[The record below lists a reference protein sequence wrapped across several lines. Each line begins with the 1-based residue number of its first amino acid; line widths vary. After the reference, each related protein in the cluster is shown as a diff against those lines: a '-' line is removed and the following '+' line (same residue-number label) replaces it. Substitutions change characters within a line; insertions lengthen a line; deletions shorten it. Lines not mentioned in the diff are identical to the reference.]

1 MMEYFKRAQ
10 RILASILGIAAG
22 FFAIGSA
29 SASGHP
35 DHLWTK
41 DRAGYR
47 SYNAAG
53 PAREFR
59 RITRSLR
66 PVRLSDDYLMESMK
80 TLTGVK
86 DPVLANRGTK
96 AGRAAAREF
105 MRKEFE
111 SFGFKVS
118 EHVYRSGV
126 NLVAEKSG
134 KSGKFL
140 VVSAHYDSVGNAG
153 ADDDATG
160 VIAMLATART
170 LRADNL
176 KHGLRF
182 VAFDEEEIGLVGSAA
197 YVRDLVAKGEKASIL
212 GDLQMEMMGYN
223 ARKDGKFHVISCDRK
238 DSDFLVGAFVQAVR
252 NLGDKMKI
260 SSACTDRSDHDSFW
274 RAGIPA
280 VVISENFFGGDSNP
294 CYHRACDKIEGMH
307 FDYFE
312 SVAEVATNAVRL
324 IVAE

>member
-1 MMEYFKRAQ
+1 MERLKGSQ
-10 RILASILGIAAG
+10 RILASILGLAACFFSIATAN
-22 FFAIGSA
+22 A
-29 SASGHP
+29 SDHP
-35 DHLWTK
+35 DHLWTN
-41 DRAGYR
+41 DRAAYR
-47 SYNAAG
+47 SYDATG

-59 RITRSLR
+59 RVSRSLR
-66 PVRLSDDYLMESMK
+66 PVRLNDDYLLDTMK

-86 DPVLANRGTK
+86 DPVLANRGSK

-111 SFGFKVS
+111 SFGFKVT
-118 EHVYRSGV
+118 EQTYRTGV
-126 NLVAEKSG
+126 NLVAEKTG

-160 VIAMLATART
+160 VIAMLSTARM
-170 LRADNL
+170 LRTENL

-182 VAFDEEEIGLVGSAA
+182 VAFDEEELGLVGSSA
-197 YVRDLVAKGEKASIL
+197 YVKDLVAKGEKNSIL

-280 VVISENFFGGDSNP
+280 IVISENFFGGDSNP
-294 CYHRACDKIEGMH
+294 CYHRSCDKIEGMH

-312 SVAEVATNAVRL
+312 SLAEVAANSVRL